1 MRSGAPAFVR
11 WFRPVRWSGV
21 AARGGWLG
29 GTLVGVATTL
39 SPAGTAI
46 LMLIAGLAWLCATS
60 LPMAA
65 GLLLAVRSSLDILTD
80 RGIPIGPV
88 RINAPGA
95 IGLAVAGLAL
105 LVLLDRALRRRS
117 IDWGGRPAL
126 GLALFSGFALV
137 QIPNGLLAVGPAM
150 VAIGFKEVIRL
161 ASLLGLYLLLVNLQ
175 RTMAERRL
183 LLRSIYVSLIVP
195 CGYALW
201 QYVFYRGQGLYDV
214 PLGSDQPGRLQGT
227 FFHPNTFGIYL
238 AFVIT
243 LSATLLRRPRFGVPA
258 WVLLPVIGGAG
269 FLLAFTASRTAWLFL
284 AICLGVKL
292 WLHPRRFAL
301 PLLVG
306 LGLAAAL
313 VGPRVAARFE
323 EIDAGISLRRVVARR
338 ELSNSLEWRIYNW
351 YVLAQVGLRR
361 PLIGHGFG
369 STSLVNPLQ
378 SVDRLA
384 GRSRGFSAHNEF
396 VRFFVEGGLVGVV
409 LLSAV
414 YVLWLG
420 WCVGLVRGLR
430 RARDDTADLAGVAT
444 EFVVGLIILSLFAAN
459 PLDQTSVLYYFLALV
474 AVLRGVERGGGHA
487 PGGRLPRPI
496 DPATRAGERRSKP
509 FAGGSIH

>member
-1 MRSGAPAFVR
+1 MRGLSPAFAR
-11 WFRPVRWSGV
+11 SLRPDRWSGI

-29 GTLVGVATTL
+29 GVLVGVATTL
-39 SPAGTAI
+39 SPGGTAI
-46 LMLIAGLAWLCATS
+46 LLLIAGLAWLCAAS

-95 IGLAVAGLAL
+95 VGLAVAGLPFL
-105 LVLLDRALRRRS
+105 LLLDRALRRRP

-126 GLALFSGFALV
+126 GLALLSGFALV
-137 QIPNGLLAVGPAM
+137 QIPNGFLAVGPAM

-183 LLRSIYVSLIVP
+183 LVRSIYVSLIVP

-201 QYVFYRGQGLYDV
+201 QYAFYSGQGLYDV

-243 LSATLLRRPRFGVPA
+243 LSATLLRRPRFGVPG
-258 WVLLPVIGGAG
+258 WVLLPVIGGAA

-284 AICLGVKL
+284 AVCLGVKV
-292 WLHPRRFAL
+292 WMHPRRFAL
-301 PLLVG
+301 PLLAG
-306 LGLAAAL
+306 LGVAAAL

-338 ELSNSLEWRIYNW
+338 ELYNSFEWRIYNW

-396 VRFFVEGGLVGVV
+396 VRFFVEGGLVGVL

-420 WCVGLVRGLR
+420 FCLRLVRGLR
-430 RARDDTADLAGVAT
+430 RARDDTADLAGVAI
-444 EFVVGLIILSLFAAN
+444 EFVIGLIVLSLFAAN
-459 PLDQTSVLYYFLALV
+459 PLDQTSVLYYSLALL
-474 AVLRGVERGGGHA
+474 AVLRGVERGSGGG
-487 PGGRLPRPI
+487 PPPSI
-496 DPATRAGERRSKP
+496 DPLTHGVPARSLLNS
-509 FAGGSIH
+509 GRTT